1 MSTRQVQNV
10 ASLVSTVE
18 ALDGTAAVFPVWRSR
33 IEDVLSMQNTL
44 DIVNGTLPRPK
55 EDSKGEAVVA
65 RTTDYSKG
73 YNPKEVTAD
82 WDSLSD
88 LACSTIR
95 LTLSRPLALRY
106 RKTKPASRLF
116 TTIVNAY
123 EKNTRARR
131 IRLHE
136 AFWESKHDPNTPI
149 ALWIG
154 HVRVAADELLTISE
168 LPTDRLVG
176 GLDNS
181 WSAVKDSII
190 YTAQEMSLDDV
201 TGALEAHEVSLN
213 GKTSTDFASA
223 SFASSKR
230 FGCSNCG
237 KRGHKSADCRKPKTK
252 AGAVSTAKL
261 GGYDSGSFDDGD
273 EIDVLYE

>member
-1 MSTRQVQNV
+1 MSIRQVQNV

-55 EDSKGEAVVA
+55 EDSKSDSSVT
-65 RTTDYSKG
+65 RSTDYSKG
-73 YNPKEVTAD
+73 YNPKEVVAD
-82 WDSLSD
+82 WEALSE

-131 IRLHE
+131 IRLHA

-154 HVRVAADELLTISE
+154 
-168 LPTDRLVG
+168 
-176 GLDNS
+176 
-181 WSAVKDSII
+181 
-190 YTAQEMSLDDV
+190 
-201 TGALEAHEVSLN
+201 VSLRASQA
-213 GKTSTDFASA
+213 GQKTA
-223 SFASSKR
+223 
-230 FGCSNCG
+230 
-237 KRGHKSADCRKPKTK
+237 
-252 AGAVSTAKL
+252 
-261 GGYDSGSFDDGD
+261 
-273 EIDVLYE
+273 